1 MKIII
6 VTTGNEVT
14 RETGFG
20 GMKACLA
27 VKNALKKRFIDVNI
41 NVCND
46 EKDLDAVANTFPD
59 FVILGSKYVQGVS
72 DKKIW
77 LSEYFK
83 KANINYTGSK
93 REILEFDSNKIKA
106 KELLIKKGV
115 ATSEFHVVLEDDF
128 LLEKDIKIPYPIF
141 LKPIDA
147 ANGNGVDDESLVYD
161 YKSFKN
167 KSDKLF
173 SKYGKVVLAEKYL
186 AGREFTVAI
195 IENELKQTVTVA
207 PIEIVPPKN
216 KDNIRILGEKVKTE
230 NSEKIKKVTDE
241 LLKFKLEKLALQ
253 CFYALG
259 VRDFG
264 RIDIKMDEAGV
275 CNFIEANLV
284 PGMTEGSSY
293 FPKAFEIDAGIS
305 YSDVIN
311 LIIENA
317 IDRIVVDGEKVN

>member
-1 MKIII
+1 
-6 VTTGNEVT
+6 
-14 RETGFG
+14 
-20 GMKACLA
+20 
-27 VKNALKKRFIDVNI
+27 
-41 NVCND
+41 
-46 EKDLDAVANTFPD
+46 
-59 FVILGSKYVQGVS
+59 
-72 DKKIW
+72 
-77 LSEYFK
+77 
-83 KANINYTGSK
+83 
-93 REILEFDSNKIKA
+93 
-106 KELLIKKGV
+106 LIKKGV